1 LLTLLTLLTHTQHN
15 HALSQAHMAADSA
28 AAAPPLAPLAS
39 PASAPVAAAAAK
51 SSVADATASLEP
63 PPGLSK
69 TERTEW
75 FKINKPQSQA
85 KLKQPRARAAWF
97 RGITLIYFC
106 FLKQTLRR

>member
-1 LLTLLTLLTHTQHN
+1 LFEDD
-15 HALSQAHMAADSA
+15 AIA
-28 AAAPPLAPLAS
+28 
-39 PASAPVAAAAAK
+39 VAR
-51 SSVADATASLEP
+51 SLEP

-106 FLKQTLRR
+106 FLKECFEFVYCLPFFVFF